1 MTDIQTLVKVCKRG
15 HDLTLPG
22 ATMTLTGI
30 TLCLK
35 CRSMAKNA
43 APVDPID
50 DLVQQDSLSLAAL
63 YRKGKKAGVITHRTE
78 YGG

>member
-1 MTDIQTLVKVCKRG
+1 MTDTQTLPKVCKRG

-43 APVDPID
+43 APIDPIEE
-50 DLVQQDSLSLAAL
+50 LVKADSQSLAAL
-63 YRKGKKAGVITHRTE
+63 YRKGKAAGVITHRTE